1 MDETKQK
8 SKMILDVNEKPGI
21 FQWIILAF
29 QHVFA
34 MFGAT
39 ILVPILVNQAAGAEV
54 LSIPVALVAAGIGTL
69 IYIICTGAKSP
80 VFLGSSFAFIAPIAL
95 GYTKGGI
102 AGAMTGV
109 MLVGIIYIVVSFI
122 IRLIG
127 KNWLDKVLPKVVIG
141 PMIMIIGLGLA
152 SSAVG
157 QIGIVTDT
165 PAEPTVAEIVKDET
179 QEKDSEENSNEEMTE
194 ITEEEKEGI
203 YTGTV
208 INENGE
214 TKEVNVDYT
223 KVNAEAKA
231 DTSIKWKG
239 LVVALVTFLVTA
251 LVMVKAKGF
260 LRIIPFLVGIIVGY
274 LTAVCLGL
282 VDFSAV
288 SEAAW
293 FSLPNFKLPFRDY
306 NPDWLVALTI
316 APVALV
322 TMAEHIG
329 DHTALSAIIGKDLL
343 KNPGLENTLLGDG
356 LATFVAGLLGGPANT
371 TYGENTSVVGMTK
384 IASVW
389 VIGLAAIFAIILG
402 FLGKFTALVGTIPQ
416 PVLGGVSLL
425 LYGFIAVNGLK
436 VLIENQIDF
445 GKNKNII
452 IASSMLVLGLG
463 GAALTLGTQDVS
475 LTFSGMSLAAIV
487 GILLNLLLPNEE
499 ETITKDEP
507 QENNEKNI
515 EEKTENKSIT
525 KEETKTSN
533 ETIKKE
539 NKKTKKLSNVIE
551 LNHPLI
557 EHKLGIL
564 RSKTTGTKE
573 FREIAEEI
581 GTFLCYKAMEDAK
594 LEEVEIET
602 PICKMKTRKLN
613 EDNYAFVPILRAGMG
628 LLDGV
633 LNVIPNAKIGH
644 IGMYRDEE
652 NDHKPVNYFFKV
664 PNKIE
669 EKEVILLDPMLA
681 TGGSAVDAIE
691 LLKEKGVKKIK
702 FICIIAAP
710 EGLEKVYAKH
720 PDVKI
725 YCGKIDDHLNEDA
738 YIVPGLGDAGDRIY
752 GTK

>member
-1 MDETKQK
+1 MEETKQK
-8 SKMILDVNEKPGI
+8 RKMILDVDEKPGI
-21 FQWIILAF
+21 LQWIILAF

-39 ILVPILVNQAAGAEV
+39 ILVPILVNQAAGGTV
-54 LSIPVALVAAGIGTL
+54 LSIPVALVTAGIGTL
-69 IYIICTGAKSP
+69 LYILCTKAKSP

-95 GYTKGGI
+95 GYIKGGI
-102 AGAMTGV
+102 GGAMTGV
-109 MLVGIIYIVVSFI
+109 MIVGVIYIVVSFI

-127 KNWLDKVLPKVVIG
+127 KAWLDKVLPKIVIG

-157 QIGIVTDT
+157 QIGIVTTD
-165 PAEPTVAEIVKDET
+165 PAAPTVSEVEAIEET
-179 QEKDSEENSNEEMTE
+179 QAEEAATEVTEEAT
-194 ITEEEKEGI
+194 EEKEVNTTLF
-203 YTGTV
+203 TGTV
-208 INENGE
+208 TNEKGE
-214 TKEVNVDYT
+214 TKEVNVDYAAVEEE
-223 KVNAEAKA
+223 KNA
-231 DTSIKWKG
+231 DTSLKWKG
-239 LVVALVTFLVTA
+239 LIVALITFLVTA
-251 LVMVKAKGF
+251 IVMVRGKGF
-260 LRIIPFLVGIIVGY
+260 IRIIPFLVGIIAGY
-274 LTAVCLGL
+274 IAAVCFGL
-282 VDFSAV
+282 VDFTSV
-288 SEAAW
+288 KEAAW
-293 FSLPNFKLPFRDY
+293 FALPNFVLPFKDY
-306 NPDWLVALTI
+306 SPNLLVALTI

-343 KNPGLENTLLGDG
+343 RKPGLENTLLGDG

-436 VLIENQIDF
+436 VLIDNQIDF

-463 GAALTLGTQDVS
+463 GAALTLGTKDVS

-487 GILLNLLLPNEE
+487 GILLNLLLPADKE
-499 ETITKDEP
+499 DEDDD
-507 QENNEKNI
+507 EGK
-515 EEKTENKSIT
+515 EEKTVDEKINNKS
-525 KEETKTSN
+525 KKN
-533 ETIKKE
+533 E
-539 NKKTKKLSNVIE
+539 KLSNTIE
-551 LNHPLI
+551 VNHPLI

-564 RSKTTGTKE
+564 RSKKTGTKE
-573 FREIAEEI
+573 FRELAEEI
-581 GTFLCYKAMEDAK
+581 GTFLCYKAMEDAV
-594 LEEVEIET
+594 LEDTEIET
-602 PICKMKTRKLN
+602 PLCKLKTKVLD
-613 EDNYAFVPILRAGMG
+613 EDKYAFVPILRAGMG

-633 LNVIPNAKIGH
+633 LNVVPNAKIGH
-644 IGMYRDEE
+644 IGMYRDEKT
-652 NDHKPVNYFFKV
+652 HKPINYFFKV
-664 PNKIE
+664 PNNIE

-681 TGGSAVDAIE
+681 TGGSAVDAVE
-691 LLKEKGVKKIK
+691 LLKGKGVKKIK

-710 EGLEKVYAKH
+710 EGLELLQSKY
-720 PDVKI
+720 PDVKV
-725 YCGKIDDHLNEDA
+725 YCAHIDDHLNDDA
-738 YIVPGLGDAGDRIY
+738 FIVPGLGDAGDRIY